1 MKVLAI
7 YNGDTGSLLA
17 VQYGAE
23 TAYSNLK
30 NNIFE
35 LEEGQSLV
43 DVTIEGENATA
54 VIQENETASLKK
66 EIASLSATVEY
77 LSMLAGVETSET
89 ITDTTSDISTETE
102 VADE

>member
-30 NNIFE
+30 NKIFE

-43 DVTIEGENATA
+43 GVTIDGENATA
-54 VIQENETASLKK
+54 VIEENETAALKK
-66 EIASLSATVEY
+66 EIASLTATVEY
-77 LSMLAGVETSET
+77 LSMLAGVETTETSTDATSDSSSET
-89 ITDTTSDISTETE
+89 EA
-102 VADE
+102 ADE